1 MNKQSTE
8 EQRTVFFT
16 NEDET
21 HHFNTLFAFVAI
33 KTSAGICGAGASWK
47 KNEIFSVQ
55 KLSIHAFE
63 FSNDMIILKPTRAT
77 LLQKMYDVVISNAS
91 FCTMN
96 IVEYKMSE
104 NKEHFQHQNT
114 LPTCCCVKIP
124 VVNSTLRQLN
134 LLDFRVFFFLFIENT
149 LAWLA

>member
-21 HHFNTLFAFVAI
+21 HHFNTMFVFVAI
-33 KTSAGICGAGASWK
+33 KTSAGICGAGALWK

-63 FSNDMIILKPTRAT
+63 LSNDMIILKPTRAT

-91 FCTMN
+91 FITHSVECTMY
-96 IVEYKMSE
+96 ILYH
-104 NKEHFQHQNT
+104 EHCRIQNER
-114 LPTCCCVKIP
+114 K
-124 VVNSTLRQLN
+124 
-134 LLDFRVFFFLFIENT
+134 
-149 LAWLA
+149 